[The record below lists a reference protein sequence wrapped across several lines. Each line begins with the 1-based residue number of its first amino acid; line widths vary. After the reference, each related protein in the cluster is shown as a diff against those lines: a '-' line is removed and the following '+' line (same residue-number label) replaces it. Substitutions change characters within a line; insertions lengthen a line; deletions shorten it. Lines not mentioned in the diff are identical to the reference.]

1 MGHCIPKVRPH
12 LAIQQVCVFL
22 AEHLL
27 VILEDAVAGPG
38 AHEVEVAEAG
48 GEAAAHRSTR
58 LQAELTAL
66 RTEGVAKRGS
76 QGLTPSIAV
85 LRLPW
90 APAEPSTSQN
100 NGTFPPHQWHPG
112 PGTHQNKCRLLETAV
127 ARRRRT
133 GAKVS
138 SHCSNVEPVLLH

>member
-1 MGHCIPKVRPH
+1 MGHCVPKARAH

-66 RTEGVAKRGS
+66 WAEGVAKRGS

-85 LRLPW
+85 LKDSLGPLPSL
-90 APAEPSTSQN
+90 APHRTTAHSLPTSGIQ
-100 NGTFPPHQWHPG
+100 
-112 PGTHQNKCRLLETAV
+112 A
-127 ARRRRT
+127 
-133 GAKVS
+133 
-138 SHCSNVEPVLLH
+138 